1 MLNLGILSE
10 EDKELIRPRDLKS
23 FVDSSLGKRVRSSK
37 DVRREWGFRLLDG
50 ELIVQGIIDLCF
62 VENGQWVL
70 VDYKT
75 DRCAAAELPGKYGEQ
90 IRWYARALREIT
102 EYPVAECWLY
112 GLYEGAAVPVS
123 VM

>member
-1 MLNLGILSE
+1 MFSEIKNARNVNKEQAFNLNIKANEVYDVETDDTVMIQGVI
-10 EDKELIRPRDLKS
+10 DLFYINS
-23 FVDSSLGKRVRSSK
+23 N
-37 DVRREWGFRLLDG
+37 G
-50 ELIVQGIIDLCF
+50 EL
-62 VENGQWVL
+62 VL